1 MDLNERTVC
10 ADAAPIDRVVLINDF
25 SEAGGGAQ
33 ALVILLAQQLAN
45 LGIKVTLVV
54 GDGGVPAGRDNKF
67 IEVVSLCEPPLLE
80 RPARIAAT
88 KGLYNLAA
96 AKMLSQ
102 WISRN
107 DTPRTVYHLHNWSHI
122 LSASIFG
129 PLRRVHRRTV
139 MHAHDYFLVCPNG
152 AFNDFRGGEIC
163 QLVPMSSAC
172 ISTNCDKRNFA
183 HKLWRVARQ
192 EIRRS
197 LWDFDKYR
205 TDVLMVHEGMSEP
218 FIRSGVAPSQLHSVR
233 NPSVPYTNSRIEAE
247 KNREFVFIGRI
258 DEEKGVRNFLE
269 AARKAGAPARIIG
282 DGNNAQQLTEQFP
295 EAIFDGWR
303 THGEIARLV
312 GSARMVVVP
321 SRYPEPFGLIIT
333 ESLASGIPVILPNS
347 ALLKTEVTERK
358 IGIACDTRSI
368 EELSAA
374 IRLMMTDNKTIEAMS
389 REAFRLRDRLAINP
403 TNWSKVIVSYYIT
416 LLGRQQGEAGE
427 ALL

>member
-1 MDLNERTVC
+1 MDLNKRTVC
-10 ADAAPIDRVVLINDF
+10 ADAPPIDRVVLINDF
-25 SEAGGGAQ
+25 SEAGGGAH
-33 ALVILLAQQLAN
+33 AIVILLAQQLAD

-54 GDGGVPAGRDNKF
+54 GDGGVLADRDNKY

-88 KGLYNLAA
+88 KGLYNFAA
-96 AKMLSQ
+96 ANMLSQ

-107 DTPRTVYHLHNWSHI
+107 DTPRTIYHLHNWSHI
-122 LSASIFG
+122 LSASIFAS
-129 PLRRVHRRTV
+129 LRRVNRRTV

-152 AFNDFRGGEIC
+152 AFNDFRGGEVC

-192 EIRRS
+192 EIRRT
-197 LWDFDKYR
+197 LWDFDKYQ

-218 FIRSGVAPSQLHSVR
+218 FIRSGIAPSQLHSVR

-247 KNREFVFIGRI
+247 NNREFVFIGRTG
-258 DEEKGVRNFLE
+258 EEKGVRDFLE
-269 AARKAGAPARIIG
+269 AAREAGAPARVIG
-282 DGNNAQQLTEQFP
+282 DGNNAQKLAEEFP

-303 THGEIARLV
+303 SHSEIARLV
-312 GSARMVVVP
+312 SSARMVVVP
-321 SRYPEPFGLIIT
+321 SRYPEPFGLVIT
-333 ESLASGIPVILPNS
+333 ESLASGIPVILSNS
-347 ALLKTEVTERK
+347 ALLKPEVTERK

-368 EELSAA
+368 KELSAA
-374 IRLMMTDNKTIEAMS
+374 IRLMMADNKTIEAMS

-403 TNWSKVIVSYYIT
+403 KNWSTVIVSYYIT
-416 LLGRQQGEAGE
+416 LLGRQQVEAV
-427 ALL
+427 L

>member
-1 MDLNERTVC
+1 MDLNARSVC
-10 ADAAPIDRVVLINDF
+10 AAAPSIDRVVLINDF
-25 SEAGGGAQ
+25 SEVGGGAQ
-33 ALVILLAQQLAN
+33 AVVILLAQQLAD

-54 GDGGVPAGRDNKF
+54 GDGGKLADRDNKY

-88 KGLYNLAA
+88 KGLYNFAA
-96 AKMLSQ
+96 ANMLSQ
-102 WISRN
+102 WILRN

-122 LSASIFG
+122 LSASIFSS
-129 PLRRVHRRTV
+129 LRRVHRRTV

-152 AFNDFRGGEIC
+152 AFNDFRRGEVC
-163 QLVPMSSAC
+163 QLAPMSSAC

-192 EIRRS
+192 EIRRN
-197 LWDFDKYR
+197 LWDFDKFQ

-218 FIRSGVAPSQLHSVR
+218 FIRSGVASSQLRSVR

-247 KNREFVFIGRI
+247 NNREFVFIGRTG
-258 DEEKGVRNFLE
+258 EEKGVSDFLE
-269 AARKAGAPARIIG
+269 AAREAGAPARIIG
-282 DGNNAQQLTEQFP
+282 SGNNVRALSEQFP

-303 THGEIARLV
+303 SHSEIACLV

-321 SRYPEPFGLIIT
+321 SRYPEPFGLVIT
-333 ESLASGIPVILPNS
+333 EALASGIPVILSNG
-347 ALLKTEVTERK
+347 ALLKPEVTERK

-368 EELSAA
+368 QELSTA
-374 IRLMMTDNKTIEAMS
+374 IRLMMIDNKTIEAMS

-403 TNWSKVIVSYYIT
+403 ENWSTEIVSYYIS
-416 LLGRQQGEAGE
+416 LLGRQNGAVV
-427 ALL
+427 L